1 MNDRVPPTAPVPL
14 STLLRHPA
22 LGLRQV
28 AGRRETDT
36 PVYFVHTS
44 EMEDPVPYLLG
55 GELLLSAG
63 VHCPEAA
70 GAGTYWDRYV
80 ARTVQAGAAALGF
93 GIAPVHD
100 TVPRALAEA
109 CDRHGLPLVE
119 VDRDTTFTAVASA
132 VWDAMAERRHH
143 ELRSLTEAQQSL
155 ATAAARPHPVPAV
168 LRQLSQ
174 HLGAWTVLYGPAGPD
189 APDGAELVAAGPRP
203 PREASKA
210 LGALAARLRSGPS
223 SAAGRATGAAGEE
236 LLLTAYGLGGPAG
249 PEDRLALGVC
259 APRRD
264 GADGAIV
271 GVAVVLLSL
280 LTARRVVG
288 AEAERTSA
296 LVRLMLG
303 AEPARVAALLS
314 PSPGQSGAPGQPGT
328 PGQQGH
334 RSQLG
339 QSGTP
344 GRPGQPGQSGQ
355 PGASGQSGTPEQS
368 GRSGA
373 LGQPGLP
380 GTSSEPSEDGGLWT
394 VVHGRRR
401 GRGGDDG
408 PLATAALAAGLGT
421 PLVDLDGDALS
432 ALVPGEEEVRAQPG
446 WTLGVGA
453 PVPAADLTRG
463 AADAARAL
471 RRAVAERVPLVRE
484 GPARAGGVG
493 SLVDP
498 AEAGAHGRA
507 LLAPLEGA
515 PALLE
520 TLRVWLSLHGS
531 WDRTAVALEVHRNTV
546 RQRIAR
552 AGALLDVDLG
562 DADVRME
569 LWFALKWA

>member
-14 STLLRHPA
+14 STLLSHPA

-28 AGRRETDT
+28 AGGREADT

-119 VDRDTTFTAVASA
+119 VPRQTTFTAVASA
-132 VWDAMAERRHH
+132 VWDVMAERRHH

-174 HLGAWTVLYGPAGPD
+174 HLGGWTVLYGPVGPD
-189 APDGAELVAAGPRP
+189 APAAPAAADCAELAAAGPRP
-203 PREASKA
+203 SRDARKA

-303 AEPARVAALLS
+303 AEPARVAGLLS
-314 PSPGQSGAPGQPGT
+314 P
-328 PGQQGH
+328 
-334 RSQLG
+334 L
-339 QSGTP
+339 
-344 GRPGQPGQSGQ
+344 PGQPGQSGTRRQSGEPGQ
-355 PGASGQSGTPEQS
+355 PERPGTLGQSG
-368 GRSGA
+368 A
-373 LGQPGLP
+373 
-380 GTSSEPSEDGGLWT
+380 SSEPPLGGALWT

-401 GRGGDDG
+401 GRGRDDG
-408 PLATAALAAGLGT
+408 LLATAALAAGLGT

-432 ALVPGEEEVRAQPG
+432 ALVPGEAEVRAQPG

-453 PVPAADLTRG
+453 PVPAAELTRG
-463 AADAARAL
+463 GADAARAL
-471 RRAVAERVPLVRE
+471 RRAVAERVPLVRS
-484 GPARAGGVG
+484 GPPRAGGVG

>member
-1 MNDRVPPTAPVPL
+1 
-14 STLLRHPA
+14 
-22 LGLRQV
+22 RQV

-119 VDRDTTFTAVASA
+119 VDRHTTFTAVASA

-203 PREASKA
+203 PREARKA

-264 GADGAIV
+264 GADGA
-271 GVAVVLLSL
+271 
-280 LTARRVVG
+280 
-288 AEAERTSA
+288 
-296 LVRLMLG
+296 
-303 AEPARVAALLS
+303 
-314 PSPGQSGAPGQPGT
+314 
-328 PGQQGH
+328 
-334 RSQLG
+334 
-339 QSGTP
+339 
-344 GRPGQPGQSGQ
+344 
-355 PGASGQSGTPEQS
+355 
-368 GRSGA
+368 
-373 LGQPGLP
+373 
-380 GTSSEPSEDGGLWT
+380 
-394 VVHGRRR
+394 
-401 GRGGDDG
+401 
-408 PLATAALAAGLGT
+408 
-421 PLVDLDGDALS
+421 
-432 ALVPGEEEVRAQPG
+432 
-446 WTLGVGA
+446 
-453 PVPAADLTRG
+453 
-463 AADAARAL
+463 
-471 RRAVAERVPLVRE
+471 
-484 GPARAGGVG
+484 
-493 SLVDP
+493 
-498 AEAGAHGRA
+498 
-507 LLAPLEGA
+507 
-515 PALLE
+515 
-520 TLRVWLSLHGS
+520 
-531 WDRTAVALEVHRNTV
+531 
-546 RQRIAR
+546 
-552 AGALLDVDLG
+552 
-562 DADVRME
+562 
-569 LWFALKWA
+569 

>member
-14 STLLRHPA
+14 ATLLGHPA

-28 AGRRETDT
+28 AGAREADT

-100 TVPRALAEA
+100 TVPRALVEA

-119 VDRDTTFTAVASA
+119 VPRQTTFTAVASA

-143 ELRSLTEAQQSL
+143 ELRSVTEAQQSL

-168 LRQLSQ
+168 LRQLGQ
-174 HLGAWTVLYGPAGPD
+174 HLGAWTVLYGP
-189 APDGAELVAAGPRP
+189 DGAELAAAGPRP
-203 PREASKA
+203 DRPARTA

-223 SAAGRATGAAGEE
+223 SAAGRAAGADGEE
-236 LLLTAYGLGGPAG
+236 LQLTAYGLGGPAG

-288 AEAERTSA
+288 AEAERTAA

-303 AEPARVAALLS
+303 ADPARVAGLLS
-314 PSPGQSGAPGQPGT
+314 PSPGQAGT
-328 PGQQGH
+328 P
-334 RSQLG
+334 
-339 QSGTP
+339 
-344 GRPGQPGQSGQ
+344 
-355 PGASGQSGTPEQS
+355 PE
-368 GRSGA
+368 GRSG
-373 LGQPGLP
+373 
-380 GTSSEPSEDGGLWT
+380 TREDGGLWT

-401 GRGGDDG
+401 GRGRDDG
-408 PLATAALAAGLGT
+408 LLATAALAAGLGT
-421 PLVDLDGDALS
+421 PLVDLDGDALC
-432 ALVPGEEEVRAQPG
+432 ALVPGEGAVRAQPG

-453 PVPAADLTRG
+453 PVAAAELPRG
-463 AADAARAL
+463 GADAARAL
-471 RRAVAERVPLVRE
+471 RRAVAGRVPLVRH
-484 GPARAGGVG
+484 GPSRAGGVV

-507 LLAPLEGA
+507 LLAPLDGA

-520 TLRVWLSLHGS
+520 TVRVWLSLHGS

-552 AGALLDVDLG
+552 AEALLDVDLG

>member
-28 AGRRETDT
+28 AGGREADT

-119 VDRDTTFTAVASA
+119 VPRQTTFTAVASA

-203 PREASKA
+203 PREARKA

-288 AEAERTSA
+288 AEAGRTSA

-314 PSPGQSGAPGQPGT
+314 PSPGQ
-328 PGQQGH
+328 
-334 RSQLG
+334 
-339 QSGTP
+339 
-344 GRPGQPGQSGQ
+344 PGQPGQSGQ
-355 PGASGQSGTPEQS
+355 PGQPGQSGQPGQPGT
-368 GRSGA
+368 
-373 LGQPGLP
+373 LGQPGQP
-380 GTSSEPSEDGGLWT
+380 GTSPEPPEDGGLWT

-401 GRGGDDG
+401 GRGRDDG
-408 PLATAALAAGLGT
+408 LLATAALAAGLGT

-432 ALVPGEEEVRAQPG
+432 ALVPGEGEVRAQPG

-463 AADAARAL
+463 GADAARAL
-471 RRAVAERVPLVRE
+471 RRAVAERVPLVRD
-484 GPARAGGVG
+484 GPARTGGVG

-552 AGALLDVDLG
+552 AGALLDLDLG

>member
-1 MNDRVPPTAPVPL
+1 MMNDRVPPTAPVPL
-14 STLLRHPA
+14 STLLSHPA

-28 AGRRETDT
+28 AGGREADT

-119 VDRDTTFTAVASA
+119 VPRQTTFTAVASA
-132 VWDAMAERRHH
+132 VWDVMAERRHH

-174 HLGAWTVLYGPAGPD
+174 HLGGWTVLYGPVGPD
-189 APDGAELVAAGPRP
+189 APAAPAAADCAELAAAGPRP
-203 PREASKA
+203 SRDARKA

-303 AEPARVAALLS
+303 AEPARVAGLLS
-314 PSPGQSGAPGQPGT
+314 P
-328 PGQQGH
+328 
-334 RSQLG
+334 L
-339 QSGTP
+339 
-344 GRPGQPGQSGQ
+344 PGQPGQSGTRRQSGEPGQ
-355 PGASGQSGTPEQS
+355 PERPGTLGQSG
-368 GRSGA
+368 A
-373 LGQPGLP
+373 
-380 GTSSEPSEDGGLWT
+380 SSEPPLGGALWT

-401 GRGGDDG
+401 GRGRDDG
-408 PLATAALAAGLGT
+408 LLATAALAAGLGT

-432 ALVPGEEEVRAQPG
+432 ALVPGEAEVRAQPG

-453 PVPAADLTRG
+453 PVPAAELTRG
-463 AADAARAL
+463 GADAARAL
-471 RRAVAERVPLVRE
+471 RRAVAERVPLVRS
-484 GPARAGGVG
+484 GPPRAGGVG

>member
-14 STLLRHPA
+14 ATLLGHPA

-28 AGRRETDT
+28 AGAREADT

-100 TVPRALAEA
+100 TVPRALVEA

-119 VDRDTTFTAVASA
+119 VPRQTTFTAVASA

-143 ELRSLTEAQQSL
+143 ELRSVTEAQQSL

-168 LRQLSQ
+168 LRQLGQ
-174 HLGAWTVLYGPAGPD
+174 HLGAWTVLYGP
-189 APDGAELVAAGPRP
+189 DGAELAAAGPRP
-203 PREASKA
+203 SREVRTA

-223 SAAGRATGAAGEE
+223 SAAGRAAGAAGEE
-236 LLLTAYGLGGPAG
+236 LQLTAYGLGGPAG

-288 AEAERTSA
+288 AEAERTAS

-303 AEPARVAALLS
+303 AEPARVAGLLS
-314 PSPGQSGAPGQPGT
+314 RSPGQTGT
-328 PGQQGH
+328 P
-334 RSQLG
+334 SD
-339 QSGTP
+339 T
-344 GRPGQPGQSGQ
+344 
-355 PGASGQSGTPEQS
+355 
-368 GRSGA
+368 RSGPPE
-373 LGQPGLP
+373 G
-380 GTSSEPSEDGGLWT
+380 GGLWT

-401 GRGGDDG
+401 GRGRDDG
-408 PLATAALAAGLGT
+408 LLATAALAAGLGT
-421 PLVDLDGDALS
+421 PLVDLDGDALC
-432 ALVPGEEEVRAQPG
+432 ALVPGEGEVRAQPG

-453 PVPAADLTRG
+453 PVPAAELPRG
-463 AADAARAL
+463 GADAARAL
-471 RRAVAERVPLVRE
+471 RRAVAERVPLVRH
-484 GPARAGGVG
+484 GPARAGGVV

-507 LLAPLEGA
+507 LLAPLDGA

-520 TLRVWLSLHGS
+520 TVRVWLSLHGS

-552 AGALLDVDLG
+552 AEALLDVDLG

>member
-14 STLLRHPA
+14 ATLLGHPA

-28 AGRRETDT
+28 AGAREADT

-100 TVPRALAEA
+100 TVPRALVEA

-119 VDRDTTFTAVASA
+119 VPRQTTFTAVASA

-143 ELRSLTEAQQSL
+143 ELRSVTEAQQSL

-168 LRQLSQ
+168 LRQLGQ
-174 HLGAWTVLYGPAGPD
+174 HLGAWTVLYGP
-189 APDGAELVAAGPRP
+189 DGAELAAAGPRP
-203 PREASKA
+203 SREARTA

-223 SAAGRATGAAGEE
+223 SAAGRAAGADGEE
-236 LLLTAYGLGGPAG
+236 LQLTAYGLGGPAG

-288 AEAERTSA
+288 AEAERTAA

-303 AEPARVAALLS
+303 AEPTRVAGLLS
-314 PSPGQSGAPGQPGT
+314 RLPGQAGT
-328 PGQQGH
+328 PPDVK
-334 RSQLG
+334 
-339 QSGTP
+339 SGTP
-344 GRPGQPGQSGQ
+344 
-355 PGASGQSGTPEQS
+355 
-368 GRSGA
+368 
-373 LGQPGLP
+373 
-380 GTSSEPSEDGGLWT
+380 EDGGLWT

-401 GRGGDDG
+401 GRGRDDG
-408 PLATAALAAGLGT
+408 LLATAALAAGLGT
-421 PLVDLDGDALS
+421 PLVDLDGDALC
-432 ALVPGEEEVRAQPG
+432 ALVQGEAEVRAQPG

-453 PVPAADLTRG
+453 PVPAAELPRG
-463 AADAARAL
+463 GADAARAL
-471 RRAVAERVPLVRE
+471 RRAVAERVPLVRH
-484 GPARAGGVG
+484 GPSRAGGVV

-507 LLAPLEGA
+507 LLAPLDGA

-520 TLRVWLSLHGS
+520 TVRVWLSLHGS

-552 AGALLDVDLG
+552 AEALLDVDLG

>member
-1 MNDRVPPTAPVPL
+1 MKNDRVPPTAPVPL
-14 STLLRHPA
+14 SALLRHPA

-28 AGRRETDT
+28 AGRSETDT

-100 TVPRALAEA
+100 TVPRALVEA

-119 VDRDTTFTAVASA
+119 VPRQTTFTAVASA

-174 HLGAWTVLYGPAGPD
+174 HLGAWTVLYGPGGPGG
-189 APDGAELVAAGPRP
+189 PDGAELAAAGPRP
-203 PREASKA
+203 PREARQA

-236 LLLTAYGLGGPAG
+236 LQLTAYGLGGPAG

-296 LVRLMLG
+296 LVRLLLG
-303 AEPARVAALLS
+303 AEPARVAGLLS
-314 PSPGQSGAPGQPGT
+314 RPPGQPGQPGT
-328 PGQQGH
+328 TP
-334 RSQLG
+334 
-339 QSGTP
+339 GTP
-344 GRPGQPGQSGQ
+344 DG
-355 PGASGQSGTPEQS
+355 
-368 GRSGA
+368 
-373 LGQPGLP
+373 
-380 GTSSEPSEDGGLWT
+380 GGLWT

-401 GRGGDDG
+401 GRGRDDG
-408 PLATAALAAGLGT
+408 LLATAALAAGLGT
-421 PLVDLDGDALS
+421 PLVDLDGDALW
-432 ALVPGEEEVRAQPG
+432 ALFPGEGEVRAQPG

-453 PVPAADLTRG
+453 PVPAADLARG
-463 AADAARAL
+463 GADAARAL
-471 RRAVAERVPLVRE
+471 RRAVAERVPLVRH
-484 GPARAGGVG
+484 GPARADGIG

-507 LLAPLEGA
+507 LLAPLDGA

>member
-14 STLLRHPA
+14 SALLGHPA

-28 AGRRETDT
+28 AGEREVDT

-93 GIAPVHD
+93 GIAPVHE
-100 TVPRALAEA
+100 TVPRALVEA

-119 VDRDTTFTAVASA
+119 VDRQTTFTAVASA

-143 ELRSLTEAQQSL
+143 ELRSVTEAQQSL

-174 HLGAWTVLYGPAGPD
+174 HLGAWTVLYGP
-189 APDGAELVAAGPRP
+189 DGAELAAAGPRP
-203 PREASKA
+203 PGQARTA
-210 LGALAARLRSGPS
+210 LGALAGRLRSGPS
-223 SAAGRATGAAGEE
+223 SAAGRAAGAAGEE
-236 LLLTAYGLGGPAG
+236 LQLTAYGLGGPAG

-303 AEPARVAALLS
+303 AEPARVAGLL
-314 PSPGQSGAPGQPGT
+314 A
-328 PGQQGH
+328 
-334 RSQLG
+334 RSQR
-339 QSGTP
+339 Q
-344 GRPGQPGQSGQ
+344 QGQSGQ
-355 PGASGQSGTPEQS
+355 REQQEQQGQSGMPTEAP
-368 GRSGA
+368 GA
-373 LGQPGLP
+373 PA
-380 GTSSEPSEDGGLWT
+380 EPSEDGGLWT

-401 GRGGDDG
+401 GRGRDDG
-408 PLATAALAAGLGT
+408 LLATAALAAGLGT
-421 PLVDLDGDALS
+421 PLVDLDGDALL
-432 ALVPGEEEVRAQPG
+432 ALVPGEAEVRAQPG
-446 WTLGVGA
+446 WTLGAGA
-453 PVPAADLTRG
+453 PVPAADLARG
-463 AADAARAL
+463 GADAARAL
-471 RRAVAERVPLVRE
+471 RRAVAGRVPLVRH
-484 GPARAGGVG
+484 GTRAVGVV

-507 LLAPLEGA
+507 LLAPIEGA

-552 AGALLDVDLG
+552 AEALLDVDLG

-569 LWFALKWA
+569 LWFALKWVA

>member
-28 AGRRETDT
+28 AGGCDADT

-119 VDRDTTFTAVASA
+119 VPRQTTFTAVASA

-168 LRQLSQ
+168 LRQLGQ

-189 APDGAELVAAGPRP
+189 APDGADGAELVAAGPRP
-203 PREASKA
+203 PREARKA

-264 GADGAIV
+264 GAEGAIV

-303 AEPARVAALLS
+303 AEPARVAALLN
-314 PSPGQSGAPGQPGT
+314 PSPGQSGQP
-328 PGQQGH
+328 
-334 RSQLG
+334 G
-339 QSGTP
+339 QSGK
-344 GRPGQPGQSGQ
+344 PGQPGQSGT
-355 PGASGQSGTPEQS
+355 PGQSG
-368 GRSGA
+368 
-373 LGQPGLP
+373 QPGTP
-380 GTSSEPSEDGGLWT
+380 PEPTEDGGLWT

-401 GRGGDDG
+401 GRGRDDG
-408 PLATAALAAGLGT
+408 LLAAAALAAGLGT

-432 ALVPGEEEVRAQPG
+432 ALVPGEGEVRAQPG

-463 AADAARAL
+463 GADAARAL
-471 RRAVAERVPLVRE
+471 RRAVAERVPLVRD

>member
-28 AGRRETDT
+28 AGGRETDT

-119 VDRDTTFTAVASA
+119 VPRQTTFTAVASA

-168 LRQLSQ
+168 LRQLGQ

-189 APDGAELVAAGPRP
+189 APDGAELAAAGPRP
-203 PREASKA
+203 PREARKA

-288 AEAERTSA
+288 AETERTSA

-303 AEPARVAALLS
+303 AEPARVAGLLS
-314 PSPGQSGAPGQPGT
+314 PSPGQQGQQGQQGAPGQSGQQGAPGQQAAPGQPG
-328 PGQQGH
+328 QQGT
-334 RSQLG
+334 S
-339 QSGTP
+339 
-344 GRPGQPGQSGQ
+344 
-355 PGASGQSGTPEQS
+355 PEPPE
-368 GRSGA
+368 G
-373 LGQPGLP
+373 
-380 GTSSEPSEDGGLWT
+380 GGLWT

-401 GRGGDDG
+401 GRGRDDG
-408 PLATAALAAGLGT
+408 LLATAALAAGLGT

-432 ALVPGEEEVRAQPG
+432 ALVPGEGEVRAQPG

-463 AADAARAL
+463 GADAARAL
-471 RRAVAERVPLVRE
+471 RRAVAERVPLVRD
-484 GPARAGGVG
+484 GPVRAGGVG

>member
-14 STLLRHPA
+14 ATLLRHPA

-28 AGRRETDT
+28 AGARETDT

-100 TVPRALAEA
+100 TVPRALVEA

-119 VDRDTTFTAVASA
+119 VPRQTTFTAVASA
-132 VWDAMAERRHH
+132 VWDAIAERRHV
-143 ELRSLTEAQQSL
+143 ELRRVTEAQQSL

-168 LRQLSQ
+168 LRQLGQ
-174 HLGAWTVLYGPAGPD
+174 HLGAWTALFG
-189 APDGAELVAAGPRP
+189 PDGAELAAAGPRP
-203 PREASKA
+203 PREARTA
-210 LGALAARLRSGPS
+210 LGALVARLRSGPS
-223 SAAGRATGAAGEE
+223 SAAGRTTGAAGEE
-236 LLLTAYGLGGPAG
+236 LQLTAYGLGGPAG
-249 PEDRLALGVC
+249 PEDRRLALGVC

-264 GADGAIV
+264 GSDGAIV

-280 LTARRVVG
+280 LTARRVVA
-288 AEAERTSA
+288 AEAERTAA

-303 AEPARVAALLS
+303 AEPARVAGLLS
-314 PSPGQSGAPGQPGT
+314 RSLEQAGAASEGPE
-328 PGQQGH
+328 
-334 RSQLG
+334 RV
-339 QSGTP
+339 
-344 GRPGQPGQSGQ
+344 
-355 PGASGQSGTPEQS
+355 GAASEGPE
-368 GRSGA
+368 G
-373 LGQPGLP
+373 
-380 GTSSEPSEDGGLWT
+380 GGLWT
-394 VVHGRRR
+394 VVRGRRR
-401 GRGGDDG
+401 GRVRDDG
-408 PLATAALAAGLGT
+408 PLATAAFAAWLGT
-421 PLVDLDGDALS
+421 PLVDLDGDALC
-432 ALVPGEEEVRAQPG
+432 ALVPGEGRIRAQPG

-453 PVPAADLTRG
+453 PVPAAELARG
-463 AADAARAL
+463 DADAVRAL
-471 RRAVAERVPLVRE
+471 RRAVAERVPLVRH
-484 GPARAGGVG
+484 GPARAGGVA

-498 AEAGAHGRA
+498 DEAGAHGRA
-507 LLAPLEGA
+507 LLAPLDGA
-515 PALLE
+515 PVLLE
-520 TLRVWLSLHGS
+520 TLRVWLSLHGG

-552 AGALLDVDLG
+552 VEALLEVDLG

-569 LWFALKWA
+569 LWFALKWT